1 VGRPVTH
8 SLVKALR
15 AVPDFAA
22 LDDAALLTIVGV
34 SANLFWPAGS
44 LVFEAGSPADGLYVV
59 LSGRVRVFDL
69 VDGAEQEISSFEPGG
84 FFGERSML
92 LDRVHSKYA
101 QSSED
106 SELMVVPR
114 ESFQTLMSDNPDLV
128 AILMAQVE
136 TRRTGRARGQGGV
149 SRDARGH
156 GGVPRDDGE
165 GP

>member
-22 LDDAALLTIVGV
+22 LDDPALLTIVGV

-44 LVFEAGSPADGLYVV
+44 VVFEPGSPADGLYVV
-59 LSGRVRVFDL
+59 LSGRVRVSDL
-69 VDGAEQEISSFEPGG
+69 VDGAEQEISSFGPGG
-84 FFGERSML
+84 FFGEHSML

-101 QSSED
+101 RTSED

-114 ESFQTLMSDNPDLV
+114 ESFQTLMSENPDLV
-128 AILMAQVE
+128 AVLMAHVK
-136 TRRTGRARGQGGV
+136 TRTAEGDRERGRE
-149 SRDARGH
+149 DT
-156 GGVPRDDGE
+156 
-165 GP
+165 